1 MWRVKLVTH
10 SQDTK
15 NFFIVFH
22 WKNLCNDGLESMT
35 PGRLLKMEIWIGIL
49 FVSLKCPVIVCMHPK
64 RCIRSKTWMAR
75 AHARIS
81 AACFMLMMKNLH
93 ARLYALK
100 NCEMLHKKRC
110 DLSIKQKKAII
121 AWKWCDILEFKAYDY
136 WVLFLQQ
143 QACETM

>member
-1 MWRVKLVTH
+1 
-10 SQDTK
+10 
-15 NFFIVFH
+15 
-22 WKNLCNDGLESMT
+22 MT
-35 PGRLLKMEIWIGIL
+35 PGRLLNMEIWIGIF

-100 NCEMLHKKRC
+100 NCEILHEKRC
-110 DLSIKQKKAII
+110 VLSIKQKKAII

-143 QACETM
+143 QLHVKQCTCSSITTTLSIRSWWCSGQHTR